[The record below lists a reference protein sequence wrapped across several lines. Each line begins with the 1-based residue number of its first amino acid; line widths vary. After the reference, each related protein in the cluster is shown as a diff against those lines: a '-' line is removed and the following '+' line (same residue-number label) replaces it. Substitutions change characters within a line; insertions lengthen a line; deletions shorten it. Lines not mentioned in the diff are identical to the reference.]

1 VKKNVAVILVTYNG
15 SKWLQKCL
23 HSIEKSVVPV
33 TVIAIDNASTDD
45 SIKILQ
51 SFNFVQVIQ
60 SEENLG
66 FGSANTIGLKK
77 ALTQG
82 FDYFFLLN
90 QDTWIM
96 PNTIKNLVTALE
108 QNSKYGIASPLHF
121 STDET
126 HLDTNFEMYWNRKTQ
141 SVSENIDEVP
151 FVNAAAWLLPK
162 NVVEKVGF
170 FEPMFHHYGEDRNYT
185 DRANYYGYKTI
196 IVKNSVIVH
205 NRIITRNFEKDVKQ
219 SKFKLLAAVLN
230 INHNFIFGL
239 LIAFKNVIG
248 LPKYFSKYYSFS
260 NVFLMFWQLL
270 GYYILLKIHFITLL
284 QARKSYK

>member
-1 VKKNVAVILVTYNG
+1 MKKSVAVILVTYNG

-33 TVIAIDNASTDD
+33 TVIAIDNASTDA
-45 SIKILQ
+45 SVKILQ
-51 SFNFVQVIQ
+51 SFNFVQVIP
-60 SEENLG
+60 SEVNLG

-96 PNTIKNLVTALE
+96 PNTIENLVAALE

-121 STDET
+121 SADET
-126 HLDTNFEMYWNRKTQ
+126 HLDTNFEMYWNRKIR
-141 SVSENIDEVP
+141 SISENIDEVP

-185 DRANYYGYKTI
+185 DRVNYYGFKTI

-205 NRIITRNFEKDVKQ
+205 DRIITRNFEKDVKQ

-230 INHNFIFGL
+230 VNHNFIFGL

-248 LPKYFSKYYSFS
+248 LPKYFKNYYSFS

-284 QARKSYK
+284 KARKSYK